1 MLVIIYFN
9 RPDEVVLNAKYS
21 FQKQIETLLGK
32 PAKTLN
38 RPVITFT
45 TTMMWKKMQ
54 IVNSSTYLSSGIN
67 KWTTQ

>member
-45 TTMMWKKMQ
+45 TTMM
-54 IVNSSTYLSSGIN
+54 
-67 KWTTQ
+67 